1 MPELVNY
8 TPTVQLTPAQEFAK
22 GLAGR
27 GNQVAQQIVQIYRDN
42 FEMLWYREGWDV
54 SNVQAVADEMGTA
67 FTQLMAANGA
77 LGQLCATIYPG
88 QVPNSE
94 LASPVPYTVN
104 PDGTI
109 TFDTEGTYP
118 GPQPAE

>member
-1 MPELVNY
+1 MSLVDY
-8 TPTVQLTPAQEFAK
+8 TPVEPTEAQKFAA

-27 GNQVAQQIVQIYRDN
+27 ANQVAQQIVQIYRDN

-94 LASPVPYTVN
+94 LASPVEYEIV
-104 PDGTI
+104 DGKI
-109 TFDTEGTYP
+109 VFDENGTYP
-118 GPQPAE
+118 GPQSAE